1 MTGEHRA
8 ESTTERPPPVVV
20 PAAVEAP
27 DSAAVQTPDP
37 APTGDGP
44 AAAGPAASGPGS
56 SDPAASGDVI
66 ADGRRRSGGNR
77 TGGPLVSLLI
87 LGLCALL
94 GFGIATQVR
103 RTAAGD
109 TLATLRP
116 DDLVQIL
123 DGLQQRQDDV
133 DTQIRTLSATLA
145 RLQAGGASS
154 AEALAEAKRQ
164 AGQLG
169 ILAGTVAAHGPGV
182 TIRIGD
188 PARSVTPE
196 VLLDVMQELR
206 NAGAEAMQVN
216 GIRIGMDSAFT
227 GTHLKVALDGK
238 AISQPFVIIAIGDPP
253 TLSAAMAIPGG
264 VVDSVRRTG
273 ATIVVGQSQIVTVGS
288 LRAQRVPQ
296 YARPAG

>member
-8 ESTTERPPPVVV
+8 ESTTERPPPVVHPV
-20 PAAVEAP
+20 VAEAP
-27 DSAAVQTPDP
+27 DP
-37 APTGDGP
+37 ATTGVGP
-44 AAAGPAASGPGS
+44 AAPRPAASGN
-56 SDPAASGDVI
+56 I
-66 ADGRRRSGGNR
+66 TADGPKRSGGNR

-123 DGLQQRQDDV
+123 DGLQQRQEDV

-182 TIRIGD
+182 KISIGD
-188 PARSVTPE
+188 PARSVSPE
-196 VLLDVMQELR
+196 VLLAVIQELR
-206 NAGAEAMQVN
+206 NAGAEAMQLN

-227 GTHLKVALDGK
+227 GSTVKLVLDGK
-238 AISQPFVIIAIGDPP
+238 VISQPFVIVAIGDPP

-273 ATIVVGQSQIVTVGS
+273 ATIVVAQAQIVTVGS